1 MRARSRRA
9 PMTSASRSV
18 QPSAPGASRMDSAST
33 AGATP
38 PSAPVYPVFAA
49 VAVGMTG
56 RTVYQVIDTV
66 GGIFEAVGAVFEG
79 SPDAPGTLIA
89 LLPPSDNAAVRAV
102 ELGLQAQT
110 IEAALRIGVDAVEV
124 HTKKEQDA
132 RWQQVIDSAVRLEKA
147 ARTGEAIAGE
157 AIGQLTRGAAA
168 TRALHVGDDTY
179 LLLTGVHELSAVPDQ
194 APAPD
199 VEPEEP
205 PTSVAPATTV
215 ETTTEV
221 QPETTEHAQAE
232 AVQAPVLSEP
242 TATEQPVAT
251 SPPPQQAAEQVA
263 APTVTAPPVA
273 TTEPPAEP
281 VVASMPAP

>member
-1 MRARSRRA
+1 
-9 PMTSASRSV
+9 
-18 QPSAPGASRMDSAST
+18 MDSANT

-157 AIGQLTRGAAA
+157 AHGCPRVERGAGSGA
-168 TRALHVGDDTY
+168 RARRGARGTTHERCTGHHRGDDDGGPTRDDRARAGRSRAGARSVRTDRHGAARRDIATAAAGRRAGCRTY
-179 LLLTGVHELSAVPDQ
+179 RDR
-194 APAPD
+194 
-199 VEPEEP
+199 
-205 PTSVAPATTV
+205 
-215 ETTTEV
+215 
-221 QPETTEHAQAE
+221 
-232 AVQAPVLSEP
+232 
-242 TATEQPVAT
+242 
-251 SPPPQQAAEQVA
+251 SPR
-263 APTVTAPPVA
+263 
-273 TTEPPAEP
+273 
-281 VVASMPAP
+281 